1 MTKEHHHP
9 LERIKRK
16 KNCHWGT
23 SIHCKVC
30 RDQAF
35 EGFCHNMIKYPSHTL
50 FYIWFFYVHL
60 VIKNFLINNQ
70 QQFMLQVF
78 WISHDLSQEIFFT
91 QQYIMTRGEKHL
103 CTRHPSD
110 RKQGRFAYN
119 HHFQPGWFMLHKVHV
134 HVLNVYL

>member
-30 RDQAF
+30 IWRILSQYD
-35 EGFCHNMIKYPSHTL
+35 KVSKS
-50 FYIWFFYVHL
+50 YIVLYLILICSFSD
-60 VIKNFLINNQ
+60 KNFLINNQ

-78 WISHDLSQEIFFT
+78 WISHDLSQEIFSHNNT
-91 QQYIMTRGEKHL
+91 SWREEKNTCIQDTL
-103 CTRHPSD
+103 PIENKGD
-110 RKQGRFAYN
+110 LLN

>member
-50 FYIWFFYVHL
+50 FYIWYLICSFSD
-60 VIKNFLINNQ
+60 KNFLINNQ

-78 WISHDLSQEIFFT
+78 WISHDLSQEIFSHNNT
-91 QQYIMTRGEKHL
+91 SWREEKNPCVQDTLPIENKGDLLIITIFNLDDL
-103 CTRHPSD
+103 CCT
-110 RKQGRFAYN
+110 KY
-119 HHFQPGWFMLHKVHV
+119 M
-134 HVLNVYL
+134 YMY

>member
-50 FYIWFFYVHL
+50 FYIWYLICSFSD
-60 VIKNFLINNQ
+60 KNFLINNQ

-78 WISHDLSQEIFFT
+78 WISHDLSQEIFSHNNT
-91 QQYIMTRGEKHL
+91 SWREEKNTCIQDTLPIENKGDLLIITIFNLDDL
-103 CTRHPSD
+103 CCT
-110 RKQGRFAYN
+110 KY
-119 HHFQPGWFMLHKVHV
+119 M
-134 HVLNVYL
+134 YMY

>member
-50 FYIWFFYVHL
+50 FYIWYLKFNL
-60 VIKNFLINNQ
+60 VIKNFDQ
-70 QQFMLQVF
+70 QSTTVHATSILNLPWFVTRN
-78 WISHDLSQEIFFT
+78 FFT

>member
-50 FYIWFFYVHL
+50 FYIWFLYVHL
-60 VIKNFLINNQ
+60 VINFLINNQ

-78 WISHDLSQEIFFT
+78 WISHDLSQEIFSHNNT
-91 QQYIMTRGEKHL
+91 SWREEKNTCVQDTL
-103 CTRHPSD
+103 PIENKGD
-110 RKQGRFAYN
+110 LPN

>member
-50 FYIWFFYVHL
+50 FYIWFLYVHL
-60 VIKNFLINNQ
+60 VIKIFWSTINNSSCYKYSESPMICHNK
-70 QQFMLQVF
+70 FF
-78 WISHDLSQEIFFT
+78 SHNNTSWREEKNTCVQDTLPIENKGDL
-91 QQYIMTRGEKHL
+91 L
-103 CTRHPSD
+103 
-110 RKQGRFAYN
+110 N